1 MPADRT
7 FDQIMEAIQ
16 AADRDRA
23 LSLAVDACKG
33 GDRQPLV
40 LMLAAEWLE
49 ANGKPQDALRLLQ
62 EATTNERD
70 EPELWRRLGQLLTRF
85 GQLPDAVAAFEE
97 ALDLDPD
104 NLAVLL
110 PAGEASYRSGML
122 RKALGF
128 FERADEIQAHQ
139 PDTIAA
145 IAAVHAGLRDADR
158 ARAYAERALRIAP
171 ANQTAHVAM
180 ARAELLAGDTEQA
193 AARAAGLAKLK
204 DSNKVL
210 ALDLLAEAL
219 DALDRPAQAFE
230 AYRLRN
236 SLVEKSL
243 RQTPEVRDRR
253 VGQAHRIA
261 AWLGSPAAEAP
272 HDPVSNSSPAA
283 GHAFIIGFPRSGT
296 TLLEKS
302 LAGHP
307 HVLTLPEIDLLQTAG
322 TAFLANELAL
332 ERLSNASAQDL
343 QPFVDLYWEGAKKA
357 LGTPL
362 EGKVLIDKLPLH
374 TLALPLI
381 ARMFPAARIMFAVRD
396 PRDVVLSCFRRRF
409 QLNSAMYEFLQL
421 DRTARFYDAV
431 MALGTKGME
440 ALNLPVLEVRHEAI
454 VRDFD
459 GKMAKILA
467 FIGLEMNPGV
477 HDFAQQAKDNPRTP
491 SDLQLLKG
499 LNEDGFD
506 QWRRYRP
513 QLEPVLGIL
522 DPWVRHFDYPQ

>member
-40 LMLAAEWLE
+40 LMLAAEWME

-62 EATTNERD
+62 EATIKERD

-128 FERADEIQAHQ
+128 FVRADEIQAHQ

-219 DALDRPAQAFE
+219 DALDRPAQAF
-230 AYRLRN
+230 
-236 SLVEKSL
+236 
-243 RQTPEVRDRR
+243 VRK
-253 VGQAHRIA
+253 IA
-261 AWLGSPAAEAP
+261 GPA
-272 HDPVSNSSPAA
+272 
-283 GHAFIIGFPRSGT
+283 
-296 TLLEKS
+296 
-302 LAGHP
+302 
-307 HVLTLPEIDLLQTAG
+307 
-322 TAFLANELAL
+322 
-332 ERLSNASAQDL
+332 
-343 QPFVDLYWEGAKKA
+343 
-357 LGTPL
+357 
-362 EGKVLIDKLPLH
+362 
-374 TLALPLI
+374 
-381 ARMFPAARIMFAVRD
+381 
-396 PRDVVLSCFRRRF
+396 
-409 QLNSAMYEFLQL
+409 
-421 DRTARFYDAV
+421 
-431 MALGTKGME
+431 
-440 ALNLPVLEVRHEAI
+440 
-454 VRDFD
+454 
-459 GKMAKILA
+459 
-467 FIGLEMNPGV
+467 
-477 HDFAQQAKDNPRTP
+477 
-491 SDLQLLKG
+491 
-499 LNEDGFD
+499 
-506 QWRRYRP
+506 
-513 QLEPVLGIL
+513 
-522 DPWVRHFDYPQ
+522 